1 MKLRIY
7 QVDAFT
13 DKVFSVNPAA
23 ICPLNKWLPD
33 NIMQHI
39 AMENNLS
46 ETVFYIK
53 KRKTVSDPLV
63 YACRVTQGSFTLTF
77 SQNRT

>member
-63 YACRVTQGSFTLTF
+63 YAYVSV
-77 SQNRT
+77 